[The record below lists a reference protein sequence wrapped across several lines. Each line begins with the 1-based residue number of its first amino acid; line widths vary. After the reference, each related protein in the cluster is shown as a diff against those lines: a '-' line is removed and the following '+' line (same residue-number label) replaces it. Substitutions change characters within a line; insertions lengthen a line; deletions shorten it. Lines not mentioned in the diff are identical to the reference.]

1 MHPAKLPTAVGC
13 SQRDPGPWHKLGATL
28 DLCPLCLGSG
38 QPKVPCGLADG
49 SAMLFIAA
57 QNPASAQA
65 PSVPVGTLRSIGSV
79 VKYKNTRA
87 MHIFKKE
94 KKKTPQPN
102 KKPKTWLAAQGCARP
117 GAGNARL
124 GKDGS
129 CSRPLSPS
137 TMQPWGHTCLP
148 GALFLSSN
156 HHALPV
162 LKAFCSAWARPGP
175 YVCLVR
181 LFHRP
186 KPVSIGRLTGTGRAA
201 CSAPPA
207 SSTAGLRQLSQ
218 LFDLDLGVGDILQ
231 WRITQKRCYPIP
243 CRGKQPG

>member
-94 KKKTPQPN
+94 KKKKTTTKQKN
-102 KKPKTWLAAQGCARP
+102 KNLTGCTGVCQARSWQCQAGQGWLLLPSPLTQHHAALRTHMSAWGPFFILESPRTACPKSLLQCLSQTWALCLSCQALSQAKTRLHRQVDGHRP
-117 GAGNARL
+117 
-124 GKDGS
+124 
-129 CSRPLSPS
+129 CCVLSP
-137 TMQPWGHTCLP
+137 TCLQHRW
-148 GALFLSSN
+148 A
-156 HHALPV
+156 AA
-162 LKAFCSAWARPGP
+162 AF
-175 YVCLVR
+175 
-181 LFHRP
+181 
-186 KPVSIGRLTGTGRAA
+186 
-201 CSAPPA
+201 PA
-207 SSTAGLRQLSQ
+207 
-218 LFDLDLGVGDILQ
+218 V
-231 WRITQKRCYPIP
+231 
-243 CRGKQPG
+243 

>member
-94 KKKTPQPN
+94 KKKNHNQT
-102 KKPKTWLAAQGCARP
+102 KKQKPDWLHRGVP
-117 GAGNARL
+117 GPELA
-124 GKDGS
+124 
-129 CSRPLSPS
+129 
-137 TMQPWGHTCLP
+137 MP
-148 GALFLSSN
+148 G
-156 HHALPV
+156 
-162 LKAFCSAWARPGP
+162 WARMAPAP
-175 YVCLVR
+175 VPSHPAPCSPEDTHVCLGP
-181 LFHRP
+181 FFYP
-186 KPVSIGRLTGTGRAA
+186 
-201 CSAPPA
+201 
-207 SSTAGLRQLSQ
+207 
-218 LFDLDLGVGDILQ
+218 
-231 WRITQKRCYPIP
+231 RITMHCLS
-243 CRGKQPG
+243 